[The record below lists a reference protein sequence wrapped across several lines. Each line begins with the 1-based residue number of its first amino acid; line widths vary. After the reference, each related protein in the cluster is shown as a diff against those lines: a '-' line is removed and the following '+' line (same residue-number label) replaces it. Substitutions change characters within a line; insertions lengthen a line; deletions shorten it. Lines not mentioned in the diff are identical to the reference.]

1 MENAKII
8 EISVQTK
15 KELHTHEVTMKK
27 GEGDVLKRT
36 LELIFKY
43 IDTYKSEGIVD
54 FNINGRDLPSHP
66 FANLCCDVQIKLNNG
81 GLTYNES
88 YIYGPTFDKDFD
100 LIGTPV
106 SFLKNGLDWFDY
118 KDVEEIE
125 LKIRRD
131 R

>member
-15 KELHTHEVTMKK
+15 KDLHTHEVTMKR

-36 LELIFKY
+36 LELIFKC
-43 IDTYKSEGIVD
+43 IDAYKDEEIVD
-54 FNINGRDLPSHP
+54 FNINGRDLPTHP
-66 FANLCCDVQIKLNNG
+66 FANLACDVEIRLNNG

-100 LIGTPV
+100 LISTPTA
-106 SFLKNGLDWFDY
+106 FLKNGLDWFDY
-118 KDVEEIE
+118 KDVEEIV
-125 LKIRRD
+125 LKVRRD